1 MGTAMKKLLLIPAIG
16 LLVGCSTQKDMTIM
30 SKEPIYRE
38 QLLTGKISVKD
49 YFFLMDQEKELNEM
63 KGVKR

>member
-1 MGTAMKKLLLIPAIG
+1 MKKLLLIPAIG
-16 LLVGCSTQKDMTIM
+16 LLVGCSTQKEVSVK
-30 SKEPIYRE
+30 SKELVYRE
-38 QLLTGKISVKD
+38 KLLAGKISVKD